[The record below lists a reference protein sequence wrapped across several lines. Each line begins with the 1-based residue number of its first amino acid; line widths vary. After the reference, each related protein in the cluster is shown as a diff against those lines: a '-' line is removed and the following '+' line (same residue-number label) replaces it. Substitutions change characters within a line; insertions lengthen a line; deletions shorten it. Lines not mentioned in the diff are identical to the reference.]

1 MCILDSVYLLS
12 LTSRNL
18 DFISGRCDGRFVVAA
33 AAGGGNLGD
42 VGGRAEAALP
52 RRGDRS
58 PDAAP
63 HFARRRESDR
73 LHVFVLL
80 CDC

>member
-33 AAGGGNLGD
+33 AAGGNLGD

-63 HFARRRESDR
+63 HVARRRES
-73 LHVFVLL
+73 
-80 CDC
+80 